1 MPLFCFC
8 SFRYYLKG
16 GGGDVFPLFP
26 PLKSRGCGFTYGP
39 DFFFHGSIGDTI
51 LHTLLVHILFA
62 EKGNLE
68 NACLYSLFLLA
79 RK

>member
-1 MPLFCFC
+1 MYFLFFL
-8 SFRYYLKG
+8 FRKVG
-16 GGGDVFPLFP
+16 VVGSPTAPIVFLLLSLEGLLLFFSMAQGYFP
-26 PLKSRGCGFTYGP
+26 SSSSAT
-39 DFFFHGSIGDTI
+39 S
-51 LHTLLVHILFA
+51 LFA